1 MVHSMEIYLVENP
14 DIVDIFASFSDL
26 ESFIKGHVDISLP
39 DLYKLEQLEPGDSI
53 NIDERNEKQG
63 HAFYVTRVADSNDV
77 TSFALKHCTEQFKEK
92 LLQYN
97 LDEPVFLYLNSED
110 DRAQFSVVFNA
121 KEVNES
127 LEWISSYTDELQFT
141 RSNSWT
147 EIETDPDIAIGHI
160 QTFIK
165 ESTIGE
171 SILVQPNDPSSF
183 WFIRIK

>member
-1 MVHSMEIYLVENP
+1 MEIYLVETP
-14 DIVDIFASFSDL
+14 DIVDILANFSDL

-39 DLYKLEQLEPGDSI
+39 DLHKLEQLEPGDSI
-53 NIDERNEKQG
+53 NIGERNEKQG
-63 HAFYVTRVADSNDV
+63 DPFYVIRVADSNDV
-77 TSFALKHCTEQFKEK
+77 TSFALKHSTDQSKAR

-97 LDEPVFLYLNSED
+97 LDEPVFLYVNSED
-110 DRAQFSVVFNA
+110 DRTQFSVVFNA
-121 KEVNES
+121 REINES
-127 LEWISSYTDELQFT
+127 LEWISSYSDELQYT

-165 ESTIGE
+165 EATIGE
-171 SILVQPNDPSSF
+171 SILVQPNDPECF